1 MALLFLDGCD
11 LHASQSDF
19 LRRWSAASSSSQVD
33 VLTTGGRF
41 GGGAIRIRGSSG
53 EETLAKNLTAPYPVT
68 LIIGAAV
75 LLEPE
80 STSGTPG
87 EDEILQLLD
96 STATV
101 HLTLT
106 WSNQDQ
112 LLRVYRGA
120 QTGTM
125 LATASSPMPSQQ
137 WTFLELKAT
146 IADSGGTVQVRL
158 DGAQVLSFTGD
169 TRNAGTAEIATVRFS
184 NHFVA
189 SGTRHLLRLDDVY
202 FCDTAGSRNNDFL
215 GDVKVVTLRPN
226 ADTAQADFTPSTGSV
241 HYALVAEAPDD
252 DGDATY
258 VESGT
263 VGHKDLYGYQDLT
276 GTPAAIMAVQLATV
290 ARKDDAGGRSLRA
303 VLKSGATTANGA
315 TRLLGTSYALY
326 DDRFEVDPAT
336 GAAWTK
342 AGVDALQAGVEV
354 VA

>member
-11 LHASQSDF
+11 LHASHADL
-19 LRRWSAASSSSQVD
+19 LRRWSSASSSTQVD

-41 GGGAIRIRGSSG
+41 GGGAIRLRTIAG
-53 EETLAKNLTAPYPVT
+53 EETLSKNLGPPYSVT

-75 LLEPE
+75 MLEPE
-80 STSGTPG
+80 STTSTAG

-96 STATV
+96 SAAVV

-106 WSNQDQ
+106 WSSLDQ
-112 LLRVYRGA
+112 LLRIYRGT
-120 QTGTM
+120 QTGTL
-125 LATASSPMPSQQ
+125 LATSGQALPIQV
-137 WTFLELKAT
+137 WAHLELKAT
-146 IADSGGTVQVRL
+146 IADSGGQVEVRL
-158 DGAQVLSFTGD
+158 DGAQVLSFSGD

-184 NHFVA
+184 THLVSTGN
-189 SGTRHLLRLDDVY
+189 RHLLRLDDVY
-202 FCDTAGSRNNDFL
+202 LCDTSGSRNNDFL

-241 HYALVAEAPDD
+241 HYSLVAEAPDD
-252 DGDATY
+252 DGDASY

-276 GTPAAIMAVQLATV
+276 GTPAAILALQLATV
-290 ARKDDAGGRSLRA
+290 ARKDDAGSRSLRA

-315 TRLLGTSYALY
+315 TRVLGTSYTLY
-326 DDRFEVDPAT
+326 DDRFEADPAT
-336 GAAWTK
+336 GAAWSK
-342 AGVDALQAGVEV
+342 AGVDALQAGAEV